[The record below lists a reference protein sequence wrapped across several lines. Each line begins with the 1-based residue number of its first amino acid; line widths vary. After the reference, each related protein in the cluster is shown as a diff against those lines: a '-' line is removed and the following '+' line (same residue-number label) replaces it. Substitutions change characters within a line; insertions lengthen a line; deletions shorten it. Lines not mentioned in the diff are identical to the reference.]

1 MNNKLHYNS
10 NITFFIS
17 PQSSLSPSKNNN
29 NDKEKK
35 NHASLAAQELKK
47 ERKKSVSVVRILVPP
62 YIDNYSKPPP
72 LPRSVILDRRR
83 YTRLVQGGV
92 DVEKGWA
99 SFHSGGI

>member
-1 MNNKLHYNS
+1 MSNKLHYDS

-62 YIDNYSKPPP
+62 YIDNYSKLP
-72 LPRSVILDRRR
+72 LSLDP
-83 YTRLVQGGV
+83 
-92 DVEKGWA
+92 
-99 SFHSGGI
+99 SF